1 MGNKFNPRQKARGDF
16 AKRFAKIK
24 RRRFS
29 ADGQRRV
36 LSEDERAIKKYGY
49 DDYEAD

>member
-24 RRRFS
+24 RHKFAVNGKRRGF
-29 ADGQRRV
+29 G
-36 LSEDERAIKKYGY
+36 EDERAIKKYGY